1 LRGQVAANK
10 TAVIFCR
17 RRTQIRGPAF
27 TRGASVSESVSM
39 KMPSPEQRADLLD
52 RTRALKMARSAH
64 AYVRGNTRKFYEWLA
79 DEKVSQRIPVG
90 PEIWICGDCH
100 LGNLGPI
107 VDRDGAVEV
116 QIRDLDQ
123 AVIGNPAHDLIRLG
137 LSLAT
142 AARGSDLPGV
152 TTARMVEE
160 MVEGYGAAL
169 RDPGDDAGPEPDAVR
184 SVRRRALG
192 RRWRHL
198 ARERLDDIEP
208 TIPLGAKF
216 WPLEARE
223 RAGVAKLVED
233 RRVADMIVGL
243 DGRSGSRKVELSDAA
258 YWMKG
263 CSSLGLLRVAAIV
276 ALREG
281 RRVDHAL
288 VDVKQAV
295 APLAPSAKGAAMPT
309 DAAQRVVAA
318 ARALSPYLGGRMVAG
333 HLLDHSVFV
342 RELAPQDLKLEVEQ
356 FSRGQA
362 VKAARYLSFVVGKAH
377 ARQMDDATRHEWAAT
392 LDRGR
397 SKSIDAPSWLWD
409 SIVALAGRHETGYLE
424 HCRRFADSKP
434 R

>member
-1 LRGQVAANK
+1 M
-10 TAVIFCR
+10 C
-17 RRTQIRGPAF
+17 
-27 TRGASVSESVSM
+27 GASVPESVSM

-52 RTRALKMARSAH
+52 HTRALKMARSAH

-79 DEKVSQRIPVG
+79 EEKVSKRIPAG
-90 PEIWICGDCH
+90 PEVWICGDCH

-107 VDRDGAVEV
+107 VNRDGAVDV

-152 TTARMVEE
+152 TTAHMVEE

-198 ARERLDDIEP
+198 ARERLDDVEP
-208 TIPLGAKF
+208 GIPLGAKF
-216 WPLEARE
+216 WPLAGRE
-223 RAGVAKLVED
+223 RDGVARLVED

-243 DGRSGSRKVELSDAA
+243 DGRSGSRTVSLTDAA

-281 RRVDHAL
+281 KRVDHAL

-295 APLAPSAKGAAMPT
+295 APLAPAARGAAMP
-309 DAAQRVVAA
+309 DDPGERVVAA
-318 ARALSPYLGGRMVAG
+318 ARALSPYLGGRMAAG
-333 HLLDHSVFV
+333 RLLDHSVFV

-377 ARQMDDATRHEWAAT
+377 ARQMDDATRHEWART

-397 SKSIDAPSWLWD
+397 SSTIDAPSWLWD

>member
-1 LRGQVAANK
+1 
-10 TAVIFCR
+10 
-17 RRTQIRGPAF
+17 
-27 TRGASVSESVSM
+27 M

-64 AYVRGNTRKFYEWLA
+64 AYVRGNTRKFYEWLGE
-79 DEKVSQRIPVG
+79 EKASKRIPVG
-90 PEIWICGDCH
+90 PAIWICGDCH

-142 AARGSDLPGV
+142 AARGSDLPGI

-160 MVEGYGAAL
+160 MAEGYGAAL

-184 SVRRRALG
+184 RVRRRALG

-198 ARERLDDIEP
+198 ARERLDDVEP

-223 RAGVAKLVED
+223 RDGVARLVED
-233 RRVADMIVGL
+233 RDVAELIVGL
-243 DGRSGSRKVELSDAA
+243 DGRSGTRKVGLVDAA

-263 CSSLGLLRVAAIV
+263 CSSLGLLRIAAI
-276 ALREG
+276 ASLREG
-281 RRVDHAL
+281 KRVDHAL
-288 VDVKQAV
+288 IDVKQAI
-295 APLAPSAKGAAMPT
+295 APLAPAAKGAVMPEEP
-309 DAAQRVVAA
+309 AERVVAA

-333 HLLDHSVFV
+333 RLLDHSVFV

-356 FSRGQA
+356 FSRGRA

-392 LDRGR
+392 LDSGR
-397 SKSIDAPSWLWD
+397 SGSIDAPSWLWD

-424 HCRRFADSKP
+424 HCRRFADGKVA